1 MLDPLVE
8 EEGARLLR
16 SLTDRGAEYF
26 RNREHH
32 EFQLFLALEDIDHSK
47 TKKDIFS
54 PTVFV
59 KDFTESFKTN
69 FMRLLS
75 GRRYTIQLRIWINGS
90 IRITTNGHIK
100 ASIVLVKT
108 DTNIP

>member
-47 TKKDIFS
+47 TKKRH
-54 PTVFV
+54 P
-59 KDFTESFKTN
+59 
-69 FMRLLS
+69 
-75 GRRYTIQLRIWINGS
+75 
-90 IRITTNGHIK
+90 
-100 ASIVLVKT
+100 
-108 DTNIP
+108 